1 MARRTL
7 GPAARFAR
15 LPNRAAEPRPVGAF
29 AGLPQVRGFKA
40 PSPSGINREVY
51 DMKGGEMEAQKP
63 TYDDLAPGS
72 DNGLWLWQG
81 KPPNPPQ
88 PPTPTGSR
96 KLQRSLLS
104 VATLLVLGSSISIV
118 ERPNDGSSTVAIIE
132 RRNHVEAE
140 RRDEAPPQNLPVLS
154 PIPAP
159 MPPKSSEIDPAVLT
173 EMRLWSD
180 MILWWQSSPMTK
192 VHATKPPRYH
202 LKHQNHK
209 REESEEFAKQ
219 ADFGCP
225 PSLASVCG
233 PDVKPQ
239 PDIKPQP

>member
-1 MARRTL
+1 
-7 GPAARFAR
+7 
-15 LPNRAAEPRPVGAF
+15 
-29 AGLPQVRGFKA
+29 
-40 PSPSGINREVY
+40 
-51 DMKGGEMEAQKP
+51 
-63 TYDDLAPGS
+63 
-72 DNGLWLWQG
+72 
-81 KPPNPPQ
+81 
-88 PPTPTGSR
+88 
-96 KLQRSLLS
+96 

-159 MPPKSSEIDPAVLT
+159 MPPKSPEIDPAVLT
-173 EMRLWSD
+173 EMRLWSN
-180 MILWWQSSPMTK
+180 MILWEQSRPMTK

-202 LKHQNHK
+202 LKHQNDK

-219 ADFGCP
+219 VDFGCP